1 MRFTSDLLFSTWAIG
16 CGTGLSRDAK
26 GKPHLGDDF
35 HYRRGVESSVQED
48 NPMTWKTVSLTALLV
63 GGLALVLSL
72 IPRLPPKWKR
82 LLNEMVLPLLF
93 VSLTIDAVRDQD
105 HFGVMF
111 VIALWACMAGLYMKR
126 LWVYLK
132 RRHV

>member
-1 MRFTSDLLFSTWAIG
+1 
-16 CGTGLSRDAK
+16 
-26 GKPHLGDDF
+26 
-35 HYRRGVESSVQED
+35 
-48 NPMTWKTVSLTALLV
+48 MTWKTVSLTALLV